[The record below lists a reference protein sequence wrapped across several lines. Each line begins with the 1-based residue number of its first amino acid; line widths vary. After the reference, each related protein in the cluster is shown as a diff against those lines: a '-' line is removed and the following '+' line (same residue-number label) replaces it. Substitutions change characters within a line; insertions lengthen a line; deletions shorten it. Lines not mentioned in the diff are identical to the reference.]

1 MQTSVSIEDAV
12 RIACEGSTLPRVTET
27 VSLAEAHGRVL
38 SEDMTSKVDDPA
50 FDNSAMDGWAIRI
63 EDHRD
68 ECILSVIG
76 VSKAGSPFSGTVGEA
91 EAVQV
96 MTGAEIPTG
105 ANAIV
110 MVEDST
116 ISENG
121 KTVHITGPARPN
133 YIRRKGENL
142 QTDQLALESGTHV
155 TPSVISLAATM
166 GYGDL
171 PVVAR
176 PLIAV
181 ISTGDE
187 LISPGEK
194 LAPGQIYE
202 SNSFGICA
210 LVERMGCEAVRWSAV
225 RDSMDSLRA
234 ALNNASESCDAIIT
248 SGGVSMGEWDY
259 VRLLME
265 EEGDIAFWKMQ
276 IRPGGPP
283 IFGTWNGV
291 PLFGLPGNPVS
302 SHVVFIVLVTPW
314 ISSSLGYHTEHGL
327 HLTKQVRVLLK
338 SSVKGAPGK
347 VCLRRIK
354 VELEGDLL
362 VASTQTHQGSGNIHS
377 LVAHNGLTLLPPNT
391 NGEVGD
397 IVDALLLL

>member
-1 MQTSVSIEDAV
+1 MRTFVSIEDAV
-12 RIACEGSTLPRVTET
+12 RIACEMSTLPRVTEM
-27 VSLAEAHGRVL
+27 VSLSEAHGRIL
-38 SEDMTSKVDDPA
+38 SEDIISKVDDPA

-68 ECILSVIG
+68 DYSLSVIG
-76 VSKAGSPFSGTVGEA
+76 VSKAGSPFSGVVGEG

-96 MTGAEIPTG
+96 MTGADIPTG

-116 ISENG
+116 ISANG
-121 KTVHITGPARPN
+121 ETVHITGPARPN
-133 YIRRKGENL
+133 YIRRKGENIHAG
-142 QTDQLALESGTHV
+142 QLALKSGTHI

-171 PVVAR
+171 PVVTR

-187 LISPGEK
+187 LIPPGEE
-194 LAPGQIYE
+194 LAPGQIFE

-210 LVERMGCEAVRWSAV
+210 LIERMGCEAVRWSTV
-225 RDSMDSLRA
+225 RDSMDNLRA

-259 VRLLME
+259 VRRLME
-265 EEGDIAFWKMQ
+265 EEGNIGFWKMQ

-283 IFGTWNGV
+283 IFGIWNDV

-302 SHVVFIVLVTPW
+302 SHVVFITLVAPW
-314 ISSSLGYHTEHGL
+314 ISSSLGHHTEHGP
-327 HLTKQVRVLLK
+327 HLIKQVRVQLK
-338 SSVKGAPGK
+338 NSVKGAPGK

-354 VELEGDLL
+354 IELEGDLL

-377 LVAHNGLTLLPPNT
+377 LVAHNGLTFLSPDT
-391 NGEVGD
+391 DGEVGD

>member
-1 MQTSVSIEDAV
+1 MQSFVSIEDAV
-12 RIACEGSTLPRVTET
+12 RIACERSTLPRVTET

-38 SEDMTSKVDDPA
+38 SEDLASKVDDPA

-63 EDHRD
+63 EDHTD
-68 ECILSVIG
+68 ECTLSVIG
-76 VSKAGSPFSGTVGEA
+76 VSKAGSPFSGTVGEG
-91 EAVQV
+91 EAVQI
-96 MTGAEIPTG
+96 MTGAEVPTG

-110 MVEDST
+110 MVEDSS

-142 QTDQLALESGTHV
+142 QTDQLALESGTYV

-171 PVVAR
+171 PVIAR

-234 ALNNASESCDAIIT
+234 ALNNASESCAAIIT

-302 SHVVFIVLVTPW
+302 SHVVFIVLVAPW
-314 ISSSLGYHTEHGL
+314 ISSSLGHHTEHGL
-327 HLTKQVRVLLK
+327 RLTKQVRVLLK

-362 VASTQTHQGSGNIHS
+362 VANTQTHQGSGNIHS
-377 LVAHNGLTLLPPNT
+377 LVAHNGLTLLPPDT
-391 NGEVGD
+391 DGKAGD